1 MQKHKFIIVITLIAV
16 AFAACGIVNKKV
28 SLGTLEA
35 TKKTFSAVHIYFENN
50 NPKAGLLVIDS
61 IFATLKQPTLYD
73 YDIYYNGHC
82 FYASLSKL
90 YYQQINFADTL
101 INIVKENSSEKE
113 TSTILVNAYLNKA
126 AGYYNL
132 QNIEQANQTYFR
144 AFAVAEQFGNN
155 TSKSNLA
162 YDIAM
167 KMYQQKQ
174 YDTAINYFKYAYKYN
189 LSNTEIPLPHK
200 NNKTQ
205 ELLDNIGLCY
215 TYLNKNDSAL
225 AYYRNCIKFLN
236 IDTNNLAVDSN
247 NSRIRKKTALGV
259 VHGNLA
265 KVYNNLGNTDSAI
278 ILYKKAIGYN
288 NFLEGDIHDMQTCVI
303 QLSNIYIRTKKIPE
317 LKELI
322 EFLKQT
328 CNNTTTLATKL
339 AAENMAYNYF
349 LLTNKPVFA
358 LQKLQAYNSLKD
370 SLAKTEATRI
380 QQDITKELKD
390 REQQLQISLLKKSNE
405 VSTLYNWAF
414 GIFLIVA
421 TVVSVLVFLVYK
433 KEKKNLYKQAILNK
447 EITEQKKEIEI
458 VVDELAKSNMQK
470 DKLMN
475 IMAHELRSPISGI
488 TAVASTLKE
497 STYLNTHD
505 AELVAMIEQTS
516 FSTLSL
522 INQLLEEKNQ
532 STIVLKKSATNIN
545 NLLQQVIALL
555 QYKANEKQQ
564 SIIFQELTEQLVI
577 NIDAE
582 KIERVLINLL
592 TNAIKFSDIKK
603 SIWVSVKAEANTIKL
618 IIKDEGI
625 GMSANQLSQLFSNEA
640 TIKRSGTM
648 GEKSFGL
655 GLPICKQIVES
666 HSGKIVVSSIEQVGT
681 TFIVELPV

>member
-1 MQKHKFIIVITLIAV
+1 
-16 AFAACGIVNKKV
+16 
-28 SLGTLEA
+28 
-35 TKKTFSAVHIYFENN
+35 
-50 NPKAGLLVIDS
+50 
-61 IFATLKQPTLYD
+61 
-73 YDIYYNGHC
+73 
-82 FYASLSKL
+82 
-90 YYQQINFADTL
+90 
-101 INIVKENSSEKE
+101 
-113 TSTILVNAYLNKA
+113 
-126 AGYYNL
+126 
-132 QNIEQANQTYFR
+132 
-144 AFAVAEQFGNN
+144 
-155 TSKSNLA
+155 
-162 YDIAM
+162 
-167 KMYQQKQ
+167 
-174 YDTAINYFKYAYKYN
+174 
-189 LSNTEIPLPHK
+189 
-200 NNKTQ
+200 
-205 ELLDNIGLCY
+205 
-215 TYLNKNDSAL
+215 
-225 AYYRNCIKFLN
+225 
-236 IDTNNLAVDSN
+236 
-247 NSRIRKKTALGV
+247 
-259 VHGNLA
+259 
-265 KVYNNLGNTDSAI
+265 
-278 ILYKKAIGYN
+278 
-288 NFLEGDIHDMQTCVI
+288 
-303 QLSNIYIRTKKIPE
+303 
-317 LKELI
+317 
-322 EFLKQT
+322 
-328 CNNTTTLATKL
+328 
-339 AAENMAYNYF
+339 
-349 LLTNKPVFA
+349 
-358 LQKLQAYNSLKD
+358 
-370 SLAKTEATRI
+370 
-380 QQDITKELKD
+380 
-390 REQQLQISLLKKSNE
+390 
-405 VSTLYNWAF
+405 
-414 GIFLIVA
+414 
-421 TVVSVLVFLVYK
+421 LVYK